1 MGKFT
6 QRSLVTLAGQI
17 GVLVLGTATSMLLA
31 RALGPDGKGVYT
43 ICALL
48 PFLAATLCELGVV
61 PANAYFLARRRH
73 PPAEVLGNSL
83 LLAAGLGGAGMLLA
97 AGAAQ
102 LWGGT
107 FFVSIPRACLFA
119 SLILIPGQLFFLFIQ
134 SVSLGLQQ
142 FQAYNRAAVLRS
154 AIFLAAAAVAV
165 GPLKGGVGGAIA
177 SAALSFLAAGAFLL
191 RRTALLTGRPV
202 FRPDRAYLRDWS
214 RFGLQSHIG
223 NLLVF
228 LNSRADMF
236 LVHGFLGPAALGFY
250 SVGVLLAEQI
260 WLLSNASQLVVFLHV
275 AAEDDPS
282 ARAALT
288 PQAARVTLLATI
300 PAAVLLW
307 LVAGPVVQLLFSRSF
322 LPAARP
328 LRALLPG
335 AAALGISRILGN
347 DIAGR
352 GKPLINAYVN
362 AGALVLN
369 LGLNLLWIPRLGITG
384 AALASSV
391 SYAATLLARLVIYG
405 RLSGNSWTRVLIPRP
420 GDLSLLLRM
429 LRPAGVRAALFGNE
443 SPAEPAAARSGDGI
457 TRVAL
462 ITRCFYPDVEVAAK
476 RAVNLYRHLN
486 EREDLEVDVL
496 TNSLNRDGQARN
508 DFPLDLSRVRY
519 LDPYRNRLEKAFF
532 MERTPVHKIL
542 ARTLL
547 FRRIEDG
554 FPRAVEERGN
564 LDVYDVIYLTL
575 PPFAP
580 FLRLAL
586 RLKRRHP
593 GTRLIL
599 EYRDEWIGGLVAYA
613 EQNRLIHPY
622 RRAKGLYRKIRH
634 DLGARRAARLEAQAL
649 GVADRVVVVSRE
661 MRDNLLRRIDG
672 LDGGRIV
679 WIPNG
684 IGQDEIAEL
693 SRLARENLAPPA
705 EILSLVYAGTLFGP
719 QDIRPLLRAAGRL
732 IETGR
737 IRPGDLGIDLYG
749 RHEQHAADWPAN
761 MKRLV
766 KFRGPAPRRE
776 IFRQYFLHDVI
787 VFLIGD
793 WPGASTI
800 VTGKIHE
807 LVESGRPILALL
819 PPGLRGD
826 ARSLLERTD
835 AAVIIDIRDE
845 AAIGEALLDL
855 LGRKRLGRPL
865 APPRRDLDWF
875 HGLYHYRS
883 ICQTLY
889 ETCLRPPG
897 FGDSPASIPQAA
909 WMSRPPL

>member
-1 MGKFT
+1 MGKFR
-6 QRSLVTLAGQI
+6 QRSLITLAGQV

-61 PANAYFLARRRH
+61 PANAYFLARQRH

-83 LLAAGLGGAGMLLA
+83 LLAAGLGGAGMLLG
-97 AGAAQ
+97 AGAA
-102 LWGGT
+102 LLLGGT
-107 FFVSIPRACLFA
+107 FFSSIPRACLFA
-119 SLILIPGQLFFLFIQ
+119 SLILVPGNLFFLFTQ

-154 AIFLAAAAVAV
+154 AIFLAAAAIAV
-165 GPLKGGVGGAIA
+165 VPLKWGVGGAIA
-177 SAALSFLAAGAFLL
+177 SAALSFFAAGVLLL
-191 RRTALLTGRPV
+191 RKTAPLAGRPV
-202 FRPDRAYLRDWS
+202 FRPHWAYLRDLS

-236 LVHGFLGPAALGFY
+236 LINGFLGPAALGLY
-250 SVGVLLAEQI
+250 SVGVLLAEQL
-260 WLLSNASQLVVFLHV
+260 WLLSNAAQLVVFLHV
-275 AAEDDPS
+275 AAEEDPR

-288 PQAARVTLLATI
+288 PQAARVTMLATI
-300 PAAVLLW
+300 PVAVLLW
-307 LVAGPVVQLLFSRSF
+307 LAAGPVVQLLFSRSF

-362 AGALVLN
+362 GGALALN
-369 LGLNLLWIPRLGITG
+369 LGLNLLWIPRLGVTG

-391 SYAATLLARLVIYG
+391 SYTATLLARLVFYC
-405 RLSGNSWTRVLIPRP
+405 RLSGNSWTRVLLPGP

-429 LRPAGVRAALFGNE
+429 VRRPGIRAALFEAE
-443 SPAEPAAARSGDGI
+443 SPPMPAAARTGDGI
-457 TRVAL
+457 IRAAL
-462 ITRCFYPDVEVAAK
+462 ITRCFYPDIEVAAK

-486 EREDLEVDVL
+486 ERQDLKVDVL
-496 TNSLNRDGQARN
+496 TNSLNRDGPARN
-508 DFPLDLSRVRY
+508 DFPPDLSRVRY
-519 LDPYRNRLEKAFF
+519 LKPYRNRFERAFF
-532 MERTPVHKIL
+532 EERTPLHKLL
-542 ARTLL
+542 ARTLF

-554 FPRAVEERGN
+554 FPRAVEARGN
-564 LDVYDVIYLTL
+564 LDAYDVIYLTL
-575 PPFAP
+575 PPFAS

-613 EQNRLIHPY
+613 ERNRLVHPY
-622 RRAKGLYRKIRH
+622 RRAKSLYRKFRH
-634 DLGARRAARLEAQAL
+634 DLGARRAAGLEAQAL
-649 GVADRVVVVSRE
+649 RAADRVVVVSRE
-661 MRDNLLRRIDG
+661 MRDNMLKRIDG

-684 IGQDEIAEL
+684 IGDDEIGEL
-693 SRLARENLAPPA
+693 SRLRRENLVPPA

-719 QDIRPLLRAAGRL
+719 QDIRPLIRAAGRL
-732 IETGR
+732 VDSGR

-749 RHEQHAADWPAN
+749 RHEQHTADWPEE

-766 KFRGPAPRRE
+766 EFRGSAPRRE

-800 VTGKIHE
+800 ITGKIHE
-807 LVESGRPILALL
+807 LVESGRPLLALL
-819 PPGLRGD
+819 PPDLGGD

-835 AAVIIDIRDE
+835 AAVIVDIRDE
-845 AAIGEALLDL
+845 AAIGETLLDL

-865 APPRRDLDWF
+865 ASPRRNLDWF

-889 ETCLRPPG
+889 ETCLHPPG
-897 FGDSPASIPQAA
+897 SSIEPASIPQAA